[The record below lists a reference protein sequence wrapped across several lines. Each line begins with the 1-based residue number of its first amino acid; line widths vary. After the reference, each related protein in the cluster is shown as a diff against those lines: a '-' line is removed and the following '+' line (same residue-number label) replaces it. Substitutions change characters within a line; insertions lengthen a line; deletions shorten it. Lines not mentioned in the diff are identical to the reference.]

1 MPRRPNLRYTKV
13 VHLGA
18 FRVGVASAALCHF
31 VSTRALAQPLPRPFE
46 VSGTSSCPAPE
57 LVRAEI
63 FQLSSA
69 ERRRAIPAD
78 SRVTLSDNGASYR
91 VAVTT
96 DSTRAEK
103 TYDDPARDCARRA
116 RFAAV
121 FAVLTLMPP
130 QLADLVE
137 TESKPGAP
145 PDSTKPAAGDTAHA
159 PGSSGKAPPAP
170 LPNPSAQLP
179 NIHESEP
186 TTRPIGSKS
195 EAPRRLNVLRLEAR
209 GRLELGFSTSKGS
222 PTPSAGAELS
232 LMRLRP
238 VTPVLAFAYS
248 SPAELGVID
257 ARVRF
262 QRVEALIGAR
272 AGHEFGIAAPAA
284 ELALVALVE
293 RARARELTHPE
304 SARSL
309 SFGLRAAALLA
320 LWRTGPIFGLH
331 AALFPAPTA
340 IEALPRGTVG
350 HLPYLWLGV
359 SAGIG
364 LGL

>member
-18 FRVGVASAALCHF
+18 FRVGVASAALCYF

-46 VSGTSSCPAPE
+46 VSGTSSCPPPE

-78 SRVTLSDNGASYR
+78 SRVTLGDNGASYR

-137 TESKPGAP
+137 TEPKRGAP
-145 PDSTKPAAGDTAHA
+145 PDSTKPAAGDTARA
-159 PGSSGKAPPAP
+159 PGSSGKAPP
-170 LPNPSAQLP
+170 PNPSAPLSNAP
-179 NIHESEP
+179 ESEP
-186 TTRPIGSKS
+186 TTSPLGSNS
-195 EAPRRLNVLRLEAR
+195 EAPRRPKVVRLEAR

-222 PTPSAGAELS
+222 PTPGAGAELS
-232 LMRLRP
+232 LMLPRAM
-238 VTPVLAFAYS
+238 TPVLAFAYS
-248 SPAELGVID
+248 PPAELGVID
-257 ARVRF
+257 AKVRL
-262 QRVEALIGAR
+262 QRLEALVGAR
-272 AGHEFGIAAPAA
+272 AGREFGIAALAA

-293 RARARELTHPE
+293 RVRGRELTHPE
-304 SARSL
+304 SARSV

-320 LWRTGPIFGLH
+320 LWRTGPVFGLH

-340 IEALPRGTVG
+340 IEALPHGTVG